1 MTKIYDS
8 LGYIQC
14 PDYREGHSCHSHI
27 QPKRGR
33 AEIHS
38 WALHVQIWDIVKGF
52 LLGCDISFSHPLLL
66 NIYPRVRVSGSH
78 SIVSSFLQAHGL
90 QPTRLLCPWN
100 FPDKNTGVGSY
111 SLLQGI
117 FLTQGSNLSPL
128 HCRQILY
135 HLSCLGSP
143 RTEIKLG
150 LISSTNSDRLIVG
163 LIEVSIGTNS
173 EAISRL
179 HSDECLD

>member
-27 QPKRGR
+27 QPKMGR

-66 NIYPRVRVSGSH
+66 NIQPRVRVSGSH

-90 QPTRLLCPWN
+90 
-100 FPDKNTGVGSY
+100 
-111 SLLQGI
+111 
-117 FLTQGSNLSPL
+117 NLSPL